1 VQAKNK
7 IRALIF
13 GLVLPYFA
21 FVMYFAFRIQ
31 EHPLPTWF
39 PYFGMT
45 YLLGSIILVT
55 SVSRRIT
62 RDTQP
67 QTAVQSRPAVRIAV
81 RAWVGYLLAV
91 WCGGF
96 LWGAVETIRGK
107 LQWQRAVP
115 AGAFLLA
122 FIGIFGRLLYTDIR
136 GPKAAK

>member
-1 VQAKNK
+1 MQSKNK

-13 GLVLPYFA
+13 GLALPYLA
-21 FVMYFAFRIQ
+21 FVMFFALRIL

-39 PYFGMT
+39 PYFGMI
-45 YLLGSIILVT
+45 YLLGSVILVIL
-55 SVSRRIT
+55 VSRRIA
-62 RDTQP
+62 RGTQP

-96 LWGAVETIRGK
+96 LYGAVETIKGK
-107 LQWQRAVP
+107 LEWQRAVP

-122 FIGIFGRLLYTDIR
+122 FIILFGRLLYTDIK
-136 GPKAAK
+136 GSKAER

>member
-13 GLVLPYFA
+13 GLVLPYMA
-21 FVMYFAFRIQ
+21 MVMYFSLRIQ

-39 PYFGMT
+39 PYFGMS

-55 SVSRRIT
+55 VVSRRIA
-62 RDTQP
+62 RGTQP
-67 QTAVQSRPAVRIAV
+67 QTAVQSRPGVRIAV

-96 LWGAVETIRGK
+96 LWGAVETIKGK
-107 LQWQRAVP
+107 LEWQRAVP

-122 FIGIFGRLLYTDIR
+122 FIVLFGRLLYTDVR
-136 GPKAAK
+136 GAKAAK

>member
-13 GLVLPYFA
+13 VLAFPYFA
-21 FVMYFAFRIQ
+21 VVMYFVLRIQ

-55 SVSRRIT
+55 VVSRRIA
-62 RDTQP
+62 RGTQP
-67 QTAVQSRPAVRIAV
+67 QTTVQSRPAVRVAL
-81 RAWVGYLLAV
+81 RAWAGYLIAV
-91 WCGGF
+91 WCGLF
-96 LWGAVETIRGK
+96 LWGSVETIQGK
-107 LQWQRAVP
+107 LEWQRALP

-122 FIGIFGRLLYTDIR
+122 FIALFARLLYTDFKHPNASR
-136 GPKAAK
+136 